1 MKKIERLQKYTNGG
15 EILKLQS
22 GGSPYHYDEERAQDP
37 TQPDYWM
44 KQGMLPKQAM
54 FKARSIQSEQYDME
68 NPELLTTGKQYL
80 PQTKKIA
87 DTSGLSFN
95 NETNKVEGDVEIKK
109 EQVDP
114 EEFFQGDTTEQPS
127 KPVRRASISGQ
138 AGAFGSMGANLA
150 VQAINAVDG
159 AAMGANL
166 AVQAIN
172 AVDGAAMGDKN
183 FSASS
188 QAIDTAVHGIF
199 STLMKH
205 GNPYAMA
212 AGVALEGL
220 NFITKAAG
228 KNVQGYDV
236 NINNSGYGNLGHM
249 ESEAGRV
256 WDSWSGA
263 TARKLRKRNEQAR
276 MALAASEISEDI
288 SYEQESRTNSVT
300 NVLQQNQIALAGGI
314 DSSLLGN

>member
-54 FKARSIQSEQYDME
+54 FKARSMQSEQYDME

-159 AAMGANL
+159 AAMG
-166 AVQAIN
+166 
-172 AVDGAAMGDKN
+172 DKN

-188 QAIDTAVHGIF
+188 QAIDTAVHGIS